1 MRKKFLLLGGAI
13 AVAATGVFFYHQH
26 AQRYPSTDN
35 AYVGAGAVHV
45 APQVS
50 GTIVR
55 LLITNQQMVHK
66 SDLLYAIE
74 RRPYELALEQ
84 TRAHLAEAQLEVAQN
99 VAGVSS
105 AEAAVHR
112 AEVLLRNARE
122 HADRSKTLHHTDLL
136 SRQQA
141 DDDEAAYQAA
151 QASLAVARAQLV
163 EAQHK
168 LGTPGNDNE
177 AVRAAR
183 AAMEK
188 AQWDLDHTEV
198 HASCNGYIAEL
209 GLQPGDS
216 VQVGQPGFA
225 LICNDR
231 YWVDANFKE
240 TELDRIRVGQPVD
253 VTVDMYPGHH
263 FHGEVQSISGA
274 TGVAFS
280 LLPPENATGNWVK
293 VTQRVPVR
301 VRITDPTPDL
311 PLRVGTSAAITVD
324 TTVKQ

>member
-1 MRKKFLLLGGAI
+1 MRKKFILLGSAI
-13 AVAATGVFFYHQH
+13 AIAGIGVYLYHGH

-50 GTIVR
+50 GVIER
-55 LLITNQQMVHK
+55 LLITNQQSVHK
-66 SDLLYAIE
+66 DDLLYAIE

-84 TRAHLAEAQLEVAQN
+84 TQAHLAEAQLQVAQDSAAVN
-99 VAGVSS
+99 S

-122 HADRSKTLHHTDLL
+122 HADRSATLRRTDLL

-141 DDDEAAYQAA
+141 EDDEASYHAA
-151 QASLAVARAQLV
+151 EANLAVAKAQLA

-168 LGTPGNDNE
+168 LGKPGEDNA

-198 HASCNGYIAEL
+198 HAPCSGAIAEL

-216 VQVGQPGFA
+216 VQTGQPGFA

-240 TELDRIRVGQPVD
+240 TELERIRIGQPVD
-253 VTVDMYPGHH
+253 VAVDMYPGHV
-263 FHGEVQSISGA
+263 FHGNVQSISGA

-301 VRITDPTPDL
+301 VRITDPTPEL
-311 PLRVGTSAAITVD
+311 PLRVGTSAVVTID
-324 TTVKQ
+324 TTANQ